1 MTHNNNT
8 YRQLLG
14 LHQPVGQL
22 IERGVAHRVRQH
34 KLITSLVGYTQTTRV
49 AQEAV
54 RVGEDLHGAK
64 IEHLHHGCG
73 DLVRTLGNVIN
84 SESHDVV
91 ALE

>member
-34 KLITSLVGYTQTTRV
+34 KLITSLVGHTQTTRV

-54 RVGEDLHGAK
+54 RVGADLHGAK
-64 IEHLHHGCG
+64 IEHLHHGWG